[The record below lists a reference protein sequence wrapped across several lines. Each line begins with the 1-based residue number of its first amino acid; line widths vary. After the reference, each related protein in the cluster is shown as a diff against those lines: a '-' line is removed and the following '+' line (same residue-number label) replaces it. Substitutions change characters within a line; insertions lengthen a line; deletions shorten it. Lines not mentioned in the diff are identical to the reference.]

1 MRTTQLGFWTMFLLA
16 LLAASPQ
23 PRDPGPR
30 PGADAGGMRPDL
42 TSAEQAL
49 FRQGRTQFVSVEQ
62 LGDGLGPRFNLDSCG
77 ACHAQPA
84 VGGTSP
90 ATNPQVALATLKLD
104 GAYNPVPAFLSP
116 TGPIREVR
124 FRRDNAVHQLFVVSG
139 YQDATADARDCP
151 IQQPAFPS
159 GQLAFRIPTALF
171 GAGLIEQI
179 PDAAIVAN
187 QQRDDDGEAQD
198 QGGGA
203 QDQGE
208 DPPGKAALG
217 IQGTV
222 QPVDG
227 HIGRFGW
234 KAQHFS
240 LENFAGEAYNVE
252 MGITNELSP
261 TELDAT
267 APAQCQFAPVPNSL
281 PPTDGGPSDVELFAA
296 FMRGLAPPTPSRSV
310 PGGAASIQ
318 HGAQVFRQI
327 GCAAC
332 HTPQLAGVPLF
343 SDLLLHHMG
352 QGLAEGITQGQAR
365 GDQFRT
371 APLWGV
377 GQRLFLLHDGRTSD
391 LLEAIRAHAS
401 AGSEARA
408 VLARFDKLDVAGMQ
422 DLLNFLRSL

>member
-1 MRTTQLGFWTMFLLA
+1 MCMLA
-16 LLAASPQ
+16 LLAASPT
-23 PRDPGPR
+23 PRDPGLR

-42 TSAEQAL
+42 TRAEQAL
-49 FRQGRTQFVSVEQ
+49 FLQGRTQFVQVEQ
-62 LGDGLGPRFNLDSCG
+62 LRDGLGPRFNLDSCG
-77 ACHAQPA
+77 GCHAQPA

-90 ATNPQVALATLKLD
+90 ATNPQVALATLD
-104 GAYNPVPAFLSP
+104 GADNTVPAFITP
-116 TGPIREVR
+116 TGPIREMR

-139 YQDATADARDCP
+139 RQEATADARDCP
-151 IQQPAFPS
+151 IKQPVFPS
-159 GQLAFRIPTALF
+159 DQLAFRMPTPVF

-187 QQRDDDGEAQD
+187 QQRDDDGESQD
-198 QGGGA
+198 QDG
-203 QDQGE
+203 D
-208 DPPGKAALG
+208 DPGKAELG
-217 IQGTV
+217 IHGTV
-222 QPVDG
+222 QPVGD

-267 APAQCQFAPVPNSL
+267 APHECQFAPVPNSL
-281 PPTDGGPSDVELFAA
+281 PPADGGPSDVELFAA
-296 FMRGLAPPTPSRSV
+296 FMRGLSPPTPSPSV
-310 PGGAASIQ
+310 PGGAASIR
-318 HGAQVFRQI
+318 HGAQVFRRT

-332 HTPQLAGVPLF
+332 HTPQLGEVPLF

-352 QGLAEGITQGQAR
+352 RGLDEGITQGQAS

-377 GQRLFLLHDGRTSD
+377 GQRLFFLHDGRTRD
-391 LLEAIRAHAS
+391 LLEAVRAHAS

-408 VLARFDKLDVAGMQ
+408 VMARFNTLDAATMQ